1 MLPIYETVVNDDN
14 LGITAISLVDN
25 PAMLKSFQTYKNQD
39 YKRMYKVED
48 EEQRV
53 ITGVLIVADMPI
65 YRRDESMGEYYQ
77 VFSPEIIR
85 VIAEKMLRDNVF
97 NNINLMHNAD
107 WTTNAV
113 QLVEVFIKDVKKG
126 INPTHFEDVSDGSMF
141 VSYKVHNE
149 ELWQEIKNGT
159 FKGFSLEGY
168 FLFGRDRNKKQ
179 ETEMAILEELKKQ
192 IRNKLKQN

>member
-97 NNINLMHNAD
+97 NNINLMHNSNN
-107 WTTNAV
+107 TTNAV

-168 FLFGRDRNKKQ
+168 FLFGRDRNKKK